1 MRKGQKFKHYYENG
15 NLIKKNTKSTNK
27 KKVTEILNKIGEYK
41 YAN

>member
-15 NLIKKNTKSTNK
+15 NLIKNTKSTNK